1 MSVSVYFGDELPKTP
16 PVEIAT
22 TTPFRIVVLADL
34 GSESAWGKPKYVDCD
49 DLDDVIKNLGVK
61 AELELGDNGPLAQV
75 EIESME
81 DFHPDRLLKDM
92 KLFKALREQRK
103 RVANAETFAQEIALS
118 QAVKNKDET
127 PSVETET
134 SESSG
139 DATSNL
145 LGAAI
150 DLAQAQQIPLEQRI
164 AAGTVDWEEYVRE
177 LASPFLVDKADPRQ
191 AEMLDNIDT
200 TITSMMRQVLHHPEF
215 QKLEATWRGIHF
227 LTDRLETNR
236 TLQIAVLNVSQ
247 KVLEDDLSATE
258 NLTQSQ
264 LYKLLIDQP
273 NQSQEHPWNIVVG
286 DYQFTSTP
294 EETQTIGRIAKV
306 CFAAGSAFVSGANAS
321 IAGCPGF
328 GLAPDCDDWTAPEE
342 TNREAWNELR
352 ALPATQAIALTLPR
366 ILLRRVYGKETDPI
380 DSFVFEELL
389 DGTDHAGYLW
399 TNAAYGIAYLYG
411 QTFSEEGWGFSHV
424 TSEKLKRLPIHFY
437 VDQGEECI
445 QACAETYLVD
455 RCSDKLAKLGLTV
468 ARSVRNEG
476 EVQFGKIKSL
486 SLESDTWLVK

>member
-1 MSVSVYFGDELPKTP
+1 MSVSVYFGDELPKTRL
-16 PVEIAT
+16 VEIDT
-22 TTPFRIVVLADL
+22 TTPFRILVLADL
-34 GSESAWGKPKYVDCD
+34 GSKSAWGKPKYVDCD
-49 DLDDVIKNLGVK
+49 DLDGVIKSLGVK
-61 AELELGDNGPLAQV
+61 ADLELGENGPLAQV
-75 EIESME
+75 QIESME
-81 DFHPDRLLKDM
+81 DFHPDRLFKNM
-92 KLFKALREQRK
+92 ELFKALREQRK
-103 RVANAETFAQEIALS
+103 RVANAETFAQELASS
-118 QAVKNKDET
+118 QAVQAKEKTSSAEIET
-127 PSVETET
+127 NDSPE
-134 SESSG
+134 

-164 AAGTVDWEEYVRE
+164 VEGTVDWDEYVRE
-177 LASPFLVDKADPRQ
+177 LAAPFLVDKADPRQ
-191 AEMLDNIDT
+191 TEMLDNIDA
-200 TITSMMRQVLHHPEF
+200 TITATMRKVLHHPEF

-236 TLQIAVLNVSQ
+236 TLQIAVLNVNE
-247 KVLEDDLSATE
+247 KVLADDLSATE

-273 NQSQEHPWNIVVG
+273 NQNQEHPWNLVVG

-294 EETQTIGRIAKV
+294 EETQTLGRIAKV
-306 CFAAGSAFVSGANAS
+306 CFAAGSAFVAGADAS

-328 GLAPDCDDWTAPEE
+328 GLAPDCDDWTATEE
-342 TNREAWNELR
+342 SNREAWNELR
-352 ALPATQAIALTLPR
+352 ALPAIQTISLALPR

-380 DSFVFEELL
+380 DSFVFEELP
-389 DGTDHAGYLW
+389 DGTEHDGYLW

-411 QTFSEEGWGFSHV
+411 QTFSEEGWGFDHV
-424 TSEKLKRLPIHFY
+424 SSEKLKRLPIHFF

-486 SLESDTWLVK
+486 SLDSDSWLVK